1 MTAGPVDLRY
11 KFDIDIIL
19 YNIWMLPGIVWNC
32 PWFRPIFFL
41 FFLAIQ
47 ARNNSFLKVC
57 AVYMAV
63 LSRNSWY
70 KILKKDK
77 CKSC

>member
-41 FFLAIQ
+41 VIQ
-47 ARNNSFLKVC
+47 ARNNIIFESVYSVYGSLIQKFL
-57 AVYMAV
+57 
-63 LSRNSWY
+63 
-70 KILKKDK
+70 I
-77 CKSC
+77 

>member
-32 PWFRPIFFL
+32 PWFRPIFFF

-47 ARNNSFLKVC
+47 ARNNIIFESVYSVYGSLIQKFL
-57 AVYMAV
+57 
-63 LSRNSWY
+63 
-70 KILKKDK
+70 I
-77 CKSC
+77 

>member
-32 PWFRPIFFL
+32 PWFNVRPIF
-41 FFLAIQ
+41 Q
-47 ARNNSFLKVC
+47 ARNNIIFESVYSVYGSLIQKFL
-57 AVYMAV
+57 
-63 LSRNSWY
+63 
-70 KILKKDK
+70 I
-77 CKSC
+77 

>member
-32 PWFRPIFFL
+32 PWFRPIFF
-41 FFLAIQ
+41 FLAIQ
-47 ARNNSFLKVC
+47 ARNNIIFESVYSVYGSLIQKFL
-57 AVYMAV
+57 
-63 LSRNSWY
+63 
-70 KILKKDK
+70 I
-77 CKSC
+77 